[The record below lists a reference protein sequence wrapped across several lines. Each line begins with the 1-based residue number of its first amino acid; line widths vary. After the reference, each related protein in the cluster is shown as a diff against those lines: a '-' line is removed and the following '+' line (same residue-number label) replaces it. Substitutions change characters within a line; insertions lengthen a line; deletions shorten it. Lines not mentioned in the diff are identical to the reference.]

1 MAQRSEIVAHL
12 ALSLGVDPAANYGPN
27 GLPIE
32 VAMAFGLDHLFI
44 DTDNPA

>member
-1 MAQRSEIVAHL
+1 LAQRSDIEAHL
-12 ALSLGVDPAANYGPN
+12 ARSLGVGPAANYGPN

-32 VAMAFGLDHLFI
+32 VAMAFGLDPLFI

>member
-1 MAQRSEIVAHL
+1 MTQHSKIKVHL
-12 ALSLGVDPAANYGPN
+12 AVSPGIETPINYGPS
-27 GLPIE
+27 GLQIE